1 VKQSPVVTRNA
12 APPPLPHTAL
22 FGMQTPDVYASSD
35 ARCRAFI
42 VDVLVALGLFFGGAA
57 LWSLSGLPHPF
68 SVDDGEGSLFIALF
82 WLYNAGMECSPLQG
96 TVGKLACGIKLTG
109 LDGQRIGFWHA
120 SMRFFAQALSIMPA
134 GAGYLI
140 AGSTKRRQAL
150 HDLVA
155 RTLVTRR
162 TFTPEEI
169 AGVRFATGTDD
180 GKEKSRLMAQLLG
193 LAIIGIL
200 GAIAI
205 PAYQGS
211 NLRMQVEVGL
221 LDAAAPYKSAVAEA
235 MSSGR
240 EPASIDDPSLA
251 ISTTDLGKYVQ
262 SIAVTKGVVVITYGR
277 QAHQKLQR
285 RHLLLYPVRE
295 ASGVISWVCGNAAT
309 VANLVSDA
317 RVATDIPREYLPP
330 YCR

>member
-1 VKQSPVVTRNA
+1 MKQPSVVSREPA
-12 APPPLPHTAL
+12 PPLPHNAPL
-22 FGMQTPDVYASSD
+22 GVQTPDIYASSD

-57 LWSLSGLPHPF
+57 LWSLSGLPHPL
-68 SVDDGEGSLFIALF
+68 SLDYGEGYLFMALF
-82 WLYNAGMECSPLQG
+82 WLYTAGMECSPLQG

-120 SMRFFAQALSIMPA
+120 SLRFFAQALSIMPA

-162 TFTPEEI
+162 TFTPDEI
-169 AGVRFATGTDD
+169 ARAGFATGTDD
-180 GKEKSRLMAQLLG
+180 GKEKSRLMSQLLG

-205 PAYQGS
+205 PAYQDS
-211 NLRMQVEVGL
+211 NLRMQVERGL

-235 MSSGR
+235 MLSGR
-240 EPASIDDPSLA
+240 ETASIDDSNLA

-262 SIAVTKGVVVITYGR
+262 SITVTKGVVIITYGR
-277 QAHQKLQR
+277 QAHQKLQG

-295 ASGVISWVCGNAAT
+295 PPGVISWLCGDAAT
-309 VANLVSDA
+309 SAGVVRDA
-317 RVATDIPREYLPP
+317 PVGTDVPQRSLPP
-330 YCR
+330 TCR